1 MIWAKPMGAVTAP
14 LVFLGLAVFIILF
27 NVFGLESALAGR
39 LATHFAAAVPGHL
52 APPLQFIRPLLP
64 VRLAECL
71 WLLAF
76 GGCAIWLLR
85 FGLVWSGLA
94 ALVGAALAAWTAWT
108 LFLRFHRLFD
118 AASVGLALLLL
129 LAVTGA
135 AWALSLWLARM
146 SLRLAFADSLP
157 RASIERIARHPELLK
172 ADGEVR
178 DCSYLVCGVRGLAGL
193 GAAFRGDPAA
203 FTRLMQR
210 LLSPLMDQAL
220 AHGGTIDRLTADGF
234 AAFWNAPLDDPSHA
248 THACEAASGMAAM
261 AARVNDGLA
270 GQTRADGAALPALEI
285 GIGVATGP
293 VIAGAFGGHGRMG
306 YSVNGEAVTLA
317 QRIQALSHQYG
328 PAVIVADA
336 TRDAADRS
344 FAFLEVD
351 TVAAGAG
358 DPPVTLFAILGNPVL
373 KASPKF
379 RALSTFH
386 DHIFQA
392 LRKQQWRQA
401 RALIEQCRRL
411 SGASPKLY
419 ELHLG
424 RIGYFERNPPG
435 DDWDGAFRPILK

>member
-1 MIWAKPMGAVTAP
+1 MIWAKPMGAATAP
-14 LVFLGLAVFIILF
+14 LVFLGLAVFLVLS
-27 NVFGLESALAGR
+27 NVFGMEAALAGK
-39 LATHFAAAVPGHL
+39 LAAHYAAALPGHP
-52 APPLQFIRPLLP
+52 APRPILPL
-64 VRLAECL
+64 RLAECF

-76 GGCAIWLLR
+76 GGGAVWLLR
-85 FGLVWSGLA
+85 FGLIWSGLA
-94 ALVGAALAAWTAWT
+94 ALAGVGLAAWTAWA
-108 LFLRFHRLFD
+108 LFLRLDRLFD
-118 AASVGLALLLL
+118 AATVGLALLLL
-129 LAVTGA
+129 LAVMGA
-135 AWALSLWLARM
+135 TWALSLWLARI

-157 RASIERIARHPELLK
+157 HASIEKIARHPELLK

-193 GAAFRGDPAA
+193 GAAFRDDPAA

-270 GQTRADGAALPALEI
+270 GQTRADGLPLPALEI

-358 DPPVTLFAILGNPVL
+358 DPPVTLYAILGNPVL

-411 SGASPKLY
+411 SGASPRLY
-419 ELHLG
+419 DLHLG

>member
-1 MIWAKPMGAVTAP
+1 
-14 LVFLGLAVFIILF
+14 
-27 NVFGLESALAGR
+27 
-39 LATHFAAAVPGHL
+39 
-52 APPLQFIRPLLP
+52 
-64 VRLAECL
+64 
-71 WLLAF
+71 
-76 GGCAIWLLR
+76 
-85 FGLVWSGLA
+85 
-94 ALVGAALAAWTAWT
+94 
-108 LFLRFHRLFD
+108 
-118 AASVGLALLLL
+118 
-129 LAVTGA
+129 
-135 AWALSLWLARM
+135 
-146 SLRLAFADSLP
+146 
-157 RASIERIARHPELLK
+157 
-172 ADGEVR
+172 
-178 DCSYLVCGVRGLAGL
+178 
-193 GAAFRGDPAA
+193 
-203 FTRLMQR
+203 
-210 LLSPLMDQAL
+210 MDQAL

-270 GQTRADGAALPALEI
+270 GQTRADGMPLPALEI

-358 DPPVTLFAILGNPVL
+358 DPPVTLYAILGNPVL

-411 SGASPKLY
+411 SGASPRLY

-424 RIGYFERNPPG
+424 RIGYFEQHPPG
-435 DDWDGAFRPILK
+435 ENWDGAFRPILK